1 MIAQPGGAAFAR
13 ARAPDLLIPTR
24 GLANNLERTI
34 TMDER
39 DTDDTRPDSV
49 EEAGETT
56 AAASVEV
63 PADTRPVGEGTTA
76 DVEGDDGK

>member
-1 MIAQPGGAAFAR
+1 MG
-13 ARAPDLLIPTR
+13 
-24 GLANNLERTI
+24 ERNSE
-34 TMDER
+34 DA
-39 DTDDTRPDSV
+39 RPDPV

-56 AAASVEV
+56 AAAAVEV